1 MNAPPRYWMNRKV
14 ISNEDIN
21 REKQKKIKE
30 ARGVAVKKERPGK
43 DVEKEDKNKM

>member
-21 REKQKKIKE
+21 REKQNKKKSVGAICSLSK
-30 ARGVAVKKERPGK
+30 RV
-43 DVEKEDKNKM
+43 D